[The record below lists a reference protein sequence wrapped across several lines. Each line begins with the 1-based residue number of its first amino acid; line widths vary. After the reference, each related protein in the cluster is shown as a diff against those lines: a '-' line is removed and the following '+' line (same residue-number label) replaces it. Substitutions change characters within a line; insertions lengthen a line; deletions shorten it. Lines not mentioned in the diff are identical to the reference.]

1 MHRIPYLYRS
11 FLQKS
16 SIICGSFC
24 KRDLQLKASYTSSPL
39 CVRMLVRINVFMCM
53 CVCACA
59 WDRGRQ
65 RGSEGKCVSVWERE
79 MACAC
84 VCMRVCARKYVRVF
98 ENWLCM
104 PWLMHWCGLN
114 DPYARHDSFI
124 RTEGI
129 SGILSEKTQAY
140 AWHDSLYMW
149 HDSYRC
155 DMTHSICDKT
165 RPYGFHQSVPPVIW
179 LICIC
184 DVTRPYVWLD
194 PYVWHDPSKCV
205 PNVAPM
211 PILPQRWKLNASS
224 TPHPI
229 FAHAWHLKK
238 GW

>member
-129 SGILSEKTQAY
+129 SGILSEKLKHTRDMTHY
-140 AWHDSLYMW
+140 I
-149 HDSYRC
+149 C
-155 DMTHSICDKT
+155 DMTHTDVT
-165 RPYGFHQSVPPVIW
+165 W
-179 LICIC
+179 LILY
-184 DVTRPYVWLD
+184 VTRLGHMGSINRY
-194 PYVWHDPSKCV
+194 
-205 PNVAPM
+205 
-211 PILPQRWKLNASS
+211 
-224 TPHPI
+224 
-229 FAHAWHLKK
+229 HL
-238 GW
+238 